1 MIMRFVGKRVLI
13 VGASSGLGEAMAR
26 SLAAE
31 GANLRL
37 VDRDADGLE
46 RLAAALPDALSVAG
60 DAADPATVAQAVRA
74 AGDVD
79 ILIHTAGIDP
89 LSATD
94 VPGTSLDDWQAILSV
109 NLTSAFLFAR
119 ALLPGMID
127 RGKGCLLFTGSIAG
141 LKPTPREAAYAVSKA
156 GVIQLMRAIALDHAR
171 QGIRA
176 NALCPGFLESVMAD
190 RKATMSPADLAARSQ
205 AAVDLV
211 PLGREGRYAEMA
223 ALALNLCDDAISG
236 YITGQSIV
244 ADGGMMLA

>member
-1 MIMRFVGKRVLI
+1 MRFSGKRVLV
-13 VGASSGLGEAMAR
+13 VGASSGLGAAAAR
-26 SLAAE
+26 AFAGE
-31 GANLRL
+31 GAALVL
-37 VDRDADGLE
+37 VDRDAAGVQH
-46 RLAAALPDALSVAG
+46 LAATLPDATAIAG
-60 DAADPATVAQAVRA
+60 DATDPATVAA
-74 AGDVD
+74 ATAGAVD

-94 VPGTSLDDWQAILSV
+94 VPGTTLDDWQAILSV

-119 ALLPGMID
+119 AVLPGMID
-127 RGKGCLLFTGSIAG
+127 RRSGTLLFTGSIAG
-141 LKPTPREAAYAVSKA
+141 LKPTPNEVAYSVSKA

-190 RKATMSPADLAARSQ
+190 RKGAMSPQDLAARS
-205 AAVDLV
+205 AAAAAMV
-211 PLGREGRYAEMA
+211 PLGREGRYDEMA
-223 ALALNLCDDAISG
+223 ALALNLCDDAVSG